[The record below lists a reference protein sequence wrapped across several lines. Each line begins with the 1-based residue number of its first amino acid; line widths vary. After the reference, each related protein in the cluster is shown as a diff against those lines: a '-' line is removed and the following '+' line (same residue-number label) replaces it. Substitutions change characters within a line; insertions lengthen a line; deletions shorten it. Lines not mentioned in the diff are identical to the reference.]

1 MTDSDI
7 LLTPFPLGNITLAS
21 RMVMEPIVSSL
32 ANDDGSVSQRLK
44 DFIMARAANRPG
56 LIILEAAYVHPTG
69 KGYIRQL
76 GIDHDGL
83 LPGLTDLVNAVH
95 SAGVPIF
102 AQLMHTGRY
111 ALPEALKAQP
121 VAPSPIPPRIPR
133 DPPRELTREEIAEL
147 VQSYAAAALR
157 ARQAGFDGV
166 EIQAGS
172 GYLVSSFLSPYSNKR
187 TDQYGGS
194 LENRAR
200 FLLEIID
207 AVRQAV
213 GPEYPVTCRFNGDE
227 VMEEGNTYEE
237 IVKIGQMAI
246 EHGITAMNL
255 LMGWHESQRPVVTM
269 EVPQDHWLPLA
280 ARLRQAWQIP
290 VIMAYGLHTP
300 ALARRALTE
309 GACDLVGWARPMIA
323 DPELPRKIR
332 ENREEEIR
340 PCVGCC
346 AGCFGRV
353 FRGHSLTCS
362 VNPWA
367 GRESEYRP
375 EKPSRTKKVLVAGG
389 GPAGMQA
396 AITAASRGHRVR
408 LLEQAGRLGGQ
419 LLLAAIPPHRE
430 RWLAF
435 LTYLEKELQRAGVEV
450 LTGMPVTE
458 ETLRAE
464 KPDVFIRAVGAVPAR
479 LDLPGLDRWPVYTAV
494 EVLEM
499 PELPPGQSWVVIG
512 GGLIGL
518 ETAEFLAARGKEVT
532 VLEKEKSLA
541 KDASAFDRAGLVR
554 RVREKAKIYTMIGEI
569 RAEWPSLIAVQGE
582 TPITINPD
590 VIAIAVGMEPNSAL
604 SELMLAAESPEAFA
618 IGDCQRI
625 ADILN
630 AVHQGAEVGIIV

>member
-1 MTDSDI
+1 MTDTDI

-21 RMVMEPIVSSL
+21 RMVMEPVVSGL

-44 DFIMARAANRPG
+44 DFIMARAINRPG

-69 KGYIRQL
+69 KGYVRQL

-83 LPGLTDLVNAVH
+83 LPDLTDLVSAVH
-95 SAGVPIF
+95 NAGVPIF

-111 ALPEALKAQP
+111 ALAEALKAQP
-121 VAPSPIPPRIPR
+121 VAPSAIPPRIPR
-133 DPPRELTREEIAEL
+133 DPPRELSREEIAEL
-147 VQSYAAAALR
+147 VQSFAAAARR
-157 ARQAGFDGV
+157 ARKAGFAGV

-172 GYLVSSFLSPYSNKR
+172 GYLVSSFLSPYANRR

-213 GPEYPVTCRFNGDE
+213 GPDYPVTCRFNGDE

-237 IVKIGQMAI
+237 VVRIGQRVI
-246 EHGITAMNL
+246 EHGITTMNL
-255 LMGWHESQRPVVTM
+255 LMGWHESQKPVVTM
-269 EVPQDHWLPLA
+269 DVPPDHWLPLA
-280 ARLRQAWQIP
+280 ARLRETWQVP

-300 ALARRALTE
+300 ALARQALT
-309 GACDLVGWARPMIA
+309 GGVCDLVGWARPMIA

-340 PCVGCC
+340 PCVSCC

-375 EKPSRTKKVLVAGG
+375 EKTSRAKKVLIAGG

-396 AITAASRGHRVR
+396 AITAARRGHQVK
-408 LLEQAGRLGGQ
+408 LLEQASRLGGQ
-419 LLLAAIPPHRE
+419 LVLAAIPPHRQ

-435 LTYLEKELQRAGVEV
+435 LNYLEKELQRAGVEV
-450 LTGMPVTE
+450 RTGMPVTE
-458 ETLRAE
+458 ETFRTE
-464 KPDVFIRAVGAVPAR
+464 TPDVFIRAVGAIPSR

-494 EVLEM
+494 EVLQM
-499 PELPPGQSWVVIG
+499 PELPPGESWLVIG

-518 ETAEFLAARGKEVT
+518 ETAEFLAVRGKEVT

-541 KDASAFDRAGLVR
+541 KDATAFDRAGLIR
-554 RVREKAKIYTMIGEI
+554 RVKEQARIYPLVSEI
-569 RAEWPSLIAVQGE
+569 RAEWPSLTAVQGD
-582 TPITINPD
+582 TPITISPD
-590 VIAIAVGMEPNSAL
+590 AIAIAAGMEPNPAL
-604 SELMLAAESPEAFA
+604 SELMLGEVPEAFA
-618 IGDCQRI
+618 TGDCLRVT
-625 ADILN
+625 DILN
-630 AVHQGAEVGIIV
+630 AVHQGAEVGNLV